1 MYFWSFYTTYTCEKC
16 VEMYAQM
23 LVVDNSRFGDFPER
37 LDLPVA
43 SSRNPKNVFF
53 SDSQDVFSKK
63 VVPFRFTMAFF
74 FVSFRIN
81 GVGNNVD

>member
-1 MYFWSFYTTYTCEKC
+1 
-16 VEMYAQM
+16 MYAQM

-53 SDSQDVFSKK
+53 SASQDVFTKK
-63 VVPFRFTMAFF
+63 LFHLGSLWLFSLLVFGSTASATM
-74 FVSFRIN
+74 SIN
-81 GVGNNVD
+81 LGIFH